1 MWRHTQAF
9 SMLKWFLNRWYGR
22 SFNFLSTVWSIIM
35 LSPPCFLHPPKPT
48 HLQYSQVEWP
58 VPAHL
63 DLYQM
68 VWPSSCRRKCRCFFQ
83 ERDLT
88 FLNIAPAFITWR
100 SSSPWATVQDQ
111 GLVVKVVVKSH
122 LDHPYKYSLNQFRP
136 RIVSLFWLTE
146 ILIRGNSLKNP
157 HV

>member
-1 MWRHTQAF
+1 MAVNSTFYLQ
-9 SMLKWFLNRWYGR
+9 SGQFLCCLLPA
-22 SFNFLSTVWSIIM
+22 SST
-35 LSPPCFLHPPKPT
+35 HPPTPT

-100 SSSPWATVQDQ
+100 SLSPWATVQDQ
-111 GLVVKVVVKSH
+111 GLVVKVGVKGH

-136 RIVSLFWLTE
+136 RVVSLFWLMEADTVSV
-146 ILIRGNSLKNP
+146 LQSSFLRF
-157 HV
+157 